1 MNACVCFYIVIC
13 TDCITSSS
21 FFPFALFRVSGNF
34 KNPYPMLMMVPVAL
48 CVKHLLMVLNDQLG
62 FFIQVQ
68 SQQ

>member
-1 MNACVCFYIVIC
+1 
-13 TDCITSSS
+13 
-21 FFPFALFRVSGNF
+21 
-34 KNPYPMLMMVPVAL
+34 MLMMVPVAL